1 VRVLL
6 LHDYGTLNGGAE
18 VMVAGAREALR
29 ARGHEA
35 LLFTSTAH
43 PLPLPIVSDRTCF
56 GTTGPLRRLTQ
67 VANPQAAL
75 RLRRLVREFR
85 PDVVFTKMFLGQLS
99 PLVLPVLRGVPA
111 VLNVINYNLICPLN
125 TKTLPDGTPCMQR
138 AGAACHASGCLP
150 WAGVLRG
157 VAQRALTDL
166 DVFDQVV
173 ANSQWIAGRLRAEG
187 IRVDGWLHNGVAPVP
202 ARPRLGELPMVG
214 YSGRLVPKKG
224 VDCLLEA
231 MAILRRRIR
240 GVRLLIAGDG
250 PERER
255 LQGLAADLGIA
266 DAVDFLG
273 HLDAAE
279 QERALAPAWIQ
290 AVPSRWAEPFGLV
303 AAEAMM
309 RGTAVIVSDAGGLA
323 EQVVEGETGFC
334 VPAGN
339 PDAWAEALAGI
350 LADRQHAERLGARAR
365 EHALANF
372 SFDIYIERLEALL
385 DSVARSNGVAA
396 RA

>member
-1 VRVLL
+1 MRVLL

-18 VMVAGAREALR
+18 VMITATRDALR
-29 ARGHEA
+29 ARGHEV

-56 GTTGPLRRLTQ
+56 GTTGPLRRVTQ

-85 PDVVFTKMFLGQLS
+85 PDVVFSKMFLGQLS

-111 VLNVINYNLICPLN
+111 VLNVINYNLVCPLN
-125 TKTLPDGTPCMQR
+125 TKTLPDGTPCRQR

-150 WAGVLRG
+150 WLGVLRG
-157 VAQRALTDL
+157 LAQRALTDL
-166 DVFDQVV
+166 DVFDRVF
-173 ANSQWIAGRLRAEG
+173 ANSEWIAGLLQAEG
-187 IRVDGWLHNGVAPVP
+187 IRVDGWLHNGVARTA
-202 ARPRLGELPMVG
+202 ARPRLGELPVVS

-231 MAILRRRIR
+231 MASVRRR
-240 GVRLLIAGDG
+240 VPDARLLIAGDG

-255 LQGLAADLGIA
+255 LQRMSAALGMA
-266 DAVDFLG
+266 DVVDFLG
-273 HLDAAE
+273 HLDTGA
-279 QERALAPAWIQ
+279 QERALAPAWVQ

-309 RGTAVIVSDAGGLA
+309 RGTAVVVSDAGGLA
-323 EQVVEGETGFC
+323 EQVVEGETGLR
-334 VPAGN
+334 VAPGN
-339 PDAWAEALAGI
+339 PDDLAEALSGI
-350 LADRQHAERLGARAR
+350 LTDRLRAEHMGARAR
-365 EHALANF
+365 EHALARF
-372 SFDIYIERLEALL
+372 SFDIYTDRLEALL
-385 DSVARSNGVAA
+385 KSVVGTNGAVVGS
-396 RA
+396 